1 MGLEE
6 PLMMEK
12 GEEIWNQKKQTLIEQ
27 VAHRLINGEDLK
39 TKIQAAR
46 EIRKLVRNSSSVKAR
61 SKFAAAGVI
70 QPLVFMLG
78 SDNPDARETSLL
90 ALLNLAA
97 RNERSVGHYLGI
109 FCLSTLCILY
119 SVCV

>member
-1 MGLEE
+1 
-6 PLMMEK
+6 MMEK
-12 GEEIWNQKKQTLIEQ
+12 EEEIWNQKKQTLIEQ

-97 RNERSVGHYLGI
+97 RNERSVSHYLGI

-119 SVCV
+119 SVCL